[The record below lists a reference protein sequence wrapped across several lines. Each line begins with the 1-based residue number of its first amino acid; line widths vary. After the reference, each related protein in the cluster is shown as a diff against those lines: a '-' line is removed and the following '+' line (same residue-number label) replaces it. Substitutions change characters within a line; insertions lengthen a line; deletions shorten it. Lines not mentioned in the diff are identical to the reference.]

1 MGSSGPSPPLPDS
14 TLLHFASSPTTGA
27 TFLHPARSGPA
38 SPEHPHSSPGQPPSP
53 YAASPRTHAVKK
65 KIIKI
70 ITLIIFPSLPLYF
83 CKMPPPSLAPTPP
96 SRGEEA
102 SGSDLPASLGQG
114 GGRGASGAGRV
125 LAKFRARAE
134 LGEKAQSGRLE
145 SSPHAHAHDIG
156 RGGLGGRK
164 KKKCLKKKNKWGRK
178 GRGRCGRGM
187 RGCSGSGLGTYRA
200 GRCRSWSSDFIF
212 NNSGGVRWS

>member
-1 MGSSGPSPPLPDS
+1 MHHPL
-14 TLLHFASSPTTGA
+14 
-27 TFLHPARSGPA
+27 
-38 SPEHPHSSPGQPPSP
+38 SPEQPPSTRP
-53 YAASPRTHAVKK
+53 GPARPPRSIPAALPGSLPLPTPLPPPHTLLK

-70 ITLIIFPSLPLYF
+70 IAVIIFPILTLYF
-83 CKMPPPSLAPTPP
+83 GKMPPRALPP
-96 SRGEEA
+96 RSRGEEA

-156 RGGLGGRK
+156 RGGGLGGEE

-212 NNSGGVRWS
+212 YNSGGVRWS